1 LLMAEKQ
8 LTFKENEII
17 QILNKVYL
25 SFKEGRF
32 AEAVSLLEQAL
43 SIDFE
48 YADVANA
55 LKCANFWLERLEKLE
70 EINGGYERGVY
81 LLHQWKVF
89 NAFVSSFEN
98 ISERCLFTLK
108 HYVFG
113 LALMNFGSLY
123 NENDLNDPE
132 ILLAM
137 GRCHK
142 ARGNFEDAIR
152 FMELASQ
159 QRREDGAILCELAD
173 CYSLVNENRAAKL
186 FFREAFFLDPRSIE
200 LYYLESPMIQRLIS
214 KLKSQGLTEEEL
226 PDWIPV
232 YGTVYGLFNV
242 KRELRPLE
250 LGKLKQSIYQLEK
263 ELLQEHSE
271 QLVPRIINQYFW
283 LIDHYVSSGEDRE
296 KIEEIL
302 RKIESIDPN
311 IYKEYIN

>member
-1 LLMAEKQ
+1 MAEKQ

-25 SFKEGRF
+25 SFKEGKF
-32 AEAVSLLEQAL
+32 SEAVSLLEKAL

-48 YADVANA
+48 YTDIANA
-55 LKCANFWLERLEKLE
+55 LKCANFWLERVDKLE
-70 EINGGYERGVY
+70 DISGGYERGGY
-81 LLHQWKVF
+81 LLHQWQVF
-89 NAFVSSFEN
+89 NAFCARLEN

-113 LALMNFGSLY
+113 LALENYGSLY

-142 ARGNFEDAIR
+142 ARGNFEDAIK
-152 FMELASQ
+152 FMELAGQ
-159 QRREDGAILCELAD
+159 QKREDAVILCELAD
-173 CYSLVNENRAAKL
+173 CYSLVNENRAARL
-186 FFREAFFLDPRSIE
+186 FFREAFFRDPRAIE
-200 LYYLESPMIQRLIS
+200 LSYLESPMIQRLIG
-214 KLKSQGLTEEEL
+214 KLKTQGLSEAEL
-226 PDWIPV
+226 PEWIPV

-263 ELLQEHSE
+263 DWMQEHRQ
-271 QLVPRIINQYFW
+271 QLAPRIINHYFW

-302 RKIESIDPN
+302 RKIEEIDPK
-311 IYKEYIN
+311 IYREYIN

>member
-1 LLMAEKQ
+1 MAEKQ

-25 SFKEGRF
+25 NFKEGRLP
-32 AEAVSLLEQAL
+32 AAISLLEQAL

-48 YADVANA
+48 NADIANA
-55 LKCANFWLERLEKLE
+55 LKCANFWVERLEKLE
-70 EINGGYERGVY
+70 EISGGYERGGY

-89 NAFVSSFEN
+89 NAFCARLED

-108 HYVFG
+108 YYVFG
-113 LALMNFGSLY
+113 LALDNFRSLY
-123 NENDLNDPE
+123 SENDLNDPE

-152 FMELASQ
+152 FMEMGSQ
-159 QRREDGAILCELAD
+159 QKREDAVILCELAD
-173 CYSLVNENRAAKL
+173 CYSLVNENKAAKL
-186 FFREAFFLDPRSIE
+186 FFREAFFLNPQAIE
-200 LYYLESPMIQRLIS
+200 LSYLESPMIQRLVQ
-214 KLKSQGLTEEEL
+214 KLRNRGLNDAEL
-226 PDWIPV
+226 PEWIPV
-232 YGTVYGLFNV
+232 YGTLYGLFSV

-263 ELLQEHSE
+263 EWQKEHQE
-271 QLVPRIINQYFW
+271 QLIPRIINHYFW
-283 LIDHYVSSGEDRE
+283 LIDHYVSSGEERE

-302 RKIESIDPN
+302 QKINEIDHK